1 MAIKDTLSKFVMFF
15 NKHKGLTILTVIF
28 IAHLFFRFYL
38 LSERLSFGWD
48 QVDNAWAAK
57 NIIVDHRFPL
67 LGMVAKGNS
76 GFNIGPL
83 YYYLIAIVYWFF
95 HLDPIASGVMAGLT
109 SIFTFFVIY
118 FVAKK
123 LFSQNIALIAIG
135 IHTVSNFIIVSDRS
149 QWPVNLI
156 APISFLVFYALYNVI
171 TGKVK
176 YLLLLALA
184 VGFSL
189 NVHFTSIFYPI
200 IVLLSL
206 PFFPRKKATLKYI
219 FLSIPI
225 FLIFLIP
232 NFIAEFSNKNS
243 QANSLFGYLGT
254 YYHGFHLT
262 RVLQLAHDAFV
273 EFQLIMMGWFHDLN
287 YMLVIAFFII
297 FFFLKPTRKKFIMSY
312 LIALWFLVP
321 WFVFATYKGEISNYY
336 FFSTRPIAIVILAYL
351 TYWIFSFKNYLFK
364 IAIVIFWLCFSY
376 VNIGLFFSTPK
387 GDMNGHIA
395 NAKSAIERGQFIDAF
410 PYTPES
416 YLYYYYLKV
425 DVSKK

>member
-15 NKHKGLTILTVIF
+15 NKHKGLTILMVIF

-57 NIIVDHRFPL
+57 SIIVDHKYPL

-83 YYYLIAIVYWFF
+83 YYYLIAIVYWVFR
-95 HLDPIASGVMAGLT
+95 LNPIASGVTAGLT

-118 FVAKK
+118 FVTKK
-123 LFSQNIALIAIG
+123 LFSQNIALIAVG
-135 IHTVSNFIIVSDRS
+135 IHTVSNYIIVSDRS

-156 APISFLVFYALYNVI
+156 APVSFLVFYALYNVM
-171 TGKVK
+171 TGKAK
-176 YLLLLALA
+176 YLVLLALA
-184 VGFSL
+184 IGFSFHI
-189 NVHFTSIFYPI
+189 HFTSIFYPI

-206 PFFPRKKATLKYI
+206 PFFPWKKKNLKYI

-225 FLIFLIP
+225 FLLFLIP
-232 NFIAEFSNKNS
+232 NILAEVYSKNS
-243 QANSLFGYLGT
+243 QTNSLVGYLNT

-287 YMLVIAFFII
+287 YLLVIAFFII
-297 FFFLKPTRKKFIMSY
+297 FFLIKTTRKKFILSY
-312 LIALWFLVP
+312 LIALWFVVP

-336 FFSTRPIAIVILAYL
+336 FFSTRPIAILILAYL
-351 TYWIFSFKNYLFK
+351 TYWIFSFKNYLSK
-364 IAIVIFWLCFSY
+364 IAIVIFWLYFSY

-387 GDMNGHIA
+387 GDMKEHIA
-395 NAKSAIERGQFIDAF
+395 NAKSAIEKRQFIDAF

-416 YLYYYYLKV
+416 YLYYYYSKV
-425 DVSKK
+425 DVNKK